1 MKPPKWTRY
10 DANGN
15 AEPRRSKRLAANGGH
30 GRSNKR
36 ARRRYYLRLQLRGR
50 HATKWPAPSDIP
62 HGDVHVYT
70 DGSATTKL
78 GQKKAGCGV
87 WFAEGSPLNI
97 STGMRGRQTSN
108 RAELTAIVLALRR
121 ARDWPTLYRRVTV
134 FSDSLLCVNGVNSWM
149 SRWRI
154 DGWTRSGRQLQN
166 ADLWMLLSRV
176 LAQYSRQG
184 IDVQLK
190 HVPAHIGILGNE
202 RADRLAKAA
211 VRRAH
216 RNANP
221 TPAQQQDIRL
231 NTMADDIVYSI
242 LANIR

>member
-1 MKPPKWTRY
+1 MEELSKPSFDLLAWIRWRRMNWVGKALRGEKGRMLFRMLQWNHEHRYTGDIYQYLPGDLPSSFLGLVQAAKNKKDWQRRCQEMKPPKWTRY

-78 GQKKAGCGV
+78 GQKKAGFGV

-108 RAELTAIVLALRR
+108 RAELTAIVLTLCR
-121 ARDWPTLYRRVTV
+121 ARD
-134 FSDSLLCVNGVNSWM
+134 
-149 SRWRI
+149 
-154 DGWTRSGRQLQN
+154 
-166 ADLWMLLSRV
+166 
-176 LAQYSRQG
+176 
-184 IDVQLK
+184 
-190 HVPAHIGILGNE
+190 
-202 RADRLAKAA
+202 
-211 VRRAH
+211 
-216 RNANP
+216 
-221 TPAQQQDIRL
+221 
-231 NTMADDIVYSI
+231 
-242 LANIR
+242 